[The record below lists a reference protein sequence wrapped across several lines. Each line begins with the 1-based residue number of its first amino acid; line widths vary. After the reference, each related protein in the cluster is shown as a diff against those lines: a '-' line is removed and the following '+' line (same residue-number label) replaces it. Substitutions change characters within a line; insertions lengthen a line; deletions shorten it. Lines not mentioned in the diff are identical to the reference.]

1 MDRKDFIRNTSLTA
15 FALSS
20 FGFIVK
26 GDDGQFTG
34 DCDTTNDI
42 LGPFYRADAPL
53 RSDLTYDGLKGTRI
67 ELKGRVFKSD
77 CVTVIK
83 DALVEIWHCNTE
95 GEYDNDSSE
104 FRQRAGLKTNEKG
117 EYAFTTILPGKYL
130 NGKLYRPAHI
140 HYRVTEANSK
150 ELISQIYF
158 QGDPH
163 IAKDPWASQ
172 DKAKLRVL
180 TLSPEDIKGNL
191 SLTFDIY
198 LNEK

>member
-1 MDRKDFIRNTSLTA
+1 MNRKDFILNTSLTA

-20 FGFIVK
+20 FGFIVQ
-26 GDDGQFTG
+26 GADGQFTG

-42 LGPFYRADAPL
+42 LGPFYRPDAPM
-53 RSDLTYDGLKGTRI
+53 RSDLTYDGLKGTKI
-67 ELKGRVFKSD
+67 TLKGRVFKSD

-95 GEYDNDSSE
+95 GEYDNDTPE
-104 FRQRAGLKTNEKG
+104 FRQRASLKTNEKG
-117 EYAFTTILPGKYL
+117 EYGFTTILPGKYL

-140 HYRVTEANSK
+140 HYRVTAPNNK

-163 IAKDPWASQ
+163 ITKDPWASQ
-172 DKAKLRVL
+172 DKAKLRIL
-180 TLSPEDIKGNL
+180 TLSPEDIRGNL